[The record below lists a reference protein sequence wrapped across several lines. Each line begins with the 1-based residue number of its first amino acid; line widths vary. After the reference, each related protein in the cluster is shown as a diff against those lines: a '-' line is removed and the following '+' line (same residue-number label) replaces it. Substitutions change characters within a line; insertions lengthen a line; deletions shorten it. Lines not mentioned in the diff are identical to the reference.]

1 MSSFVLFPLLS
12 TAFHYVFMVLAIT
25 DAELKTVATAGS
37 LIVGKL
43 PTLFIQYKTTLKA
56 GTKKKVL
63 CLSSLQL
70 TVIYLVAGLGIK
82 YQISVC
88 CCK

>member
-12 TAFHYVFMVLAIT
+12 IAFHYVFMVLAIT

-43 PTLFIQYKTTLKA
+43 PTLFIQYKTTSKA
-56 GTKKKVL
+56 GTKKR
-63 CLSSLQL
+63 CPLSPPYS
-70 TVIYLVAGLGIK
+70 
-82 YQISVC
+82 
-88 CCK
+88 